1 MVWFFIK
8 NTLVI
13 TAVFCTCLINPL
25 QILADQPQQNPS
37 PASQSVAADAVTNTD
52 TAANLV
58 IVKGKLSELGY
69 TDAQIG
75 QVLSQLSDEDIAVIS
90 QNINQLQI
98 GGTTDPTGY
107 TLVVIALLI
116 YIFLNIVEGYDW
128 P

>member
-8 NTLVI
+8 NTIVI
-13 TAVFCTCLINPL
+13 TAVFCTCLINPM
-25 QILADQPQQNPS
+25 QIFADQPQQNPVQIPQ
-37 PASQSVAADAVTNTD
+37 PAASDTVANADM
-52 TAANLV
+52 AANLNAL
-58 IVKGKLSELGY
+58 KGKLSGLGY
-69 TDAQIG
+69 TDAQIE
-75 QVLSQLSDEDIAVIS
+75 QVMSQLSDEDIAVIS

>member
-37 PASQSVAADAVTNTD
+37 PASQSVAADTVTNTD